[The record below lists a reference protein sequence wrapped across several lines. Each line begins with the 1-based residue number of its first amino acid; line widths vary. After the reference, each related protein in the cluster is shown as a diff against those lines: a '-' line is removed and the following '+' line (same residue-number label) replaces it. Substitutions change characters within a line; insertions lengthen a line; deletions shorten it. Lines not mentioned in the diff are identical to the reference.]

1 MHTCIRLYL
10 PCVAGGMTGT
20 TLRVVQVD
28 AGLVLDAI
36 KLLVEVE
43 VVDAKP
49 ALLAEVKL
57 VLVDEIPAE
66 DGGPL
71 LLGGSRQILLQ
82 I

>member
-1 MHTCIRLYL
+1 
-10 PCVAGGMTGT
+10 MTGT

-28 AGLVLDAI
+28 AGLVDAI

-43 VVDAKP
+43 VVDARP
-49 ALLAEVKL
+49 AVLAEVKL

-71 LLGGSRQILLQ
+71 LLGASRQILLQ